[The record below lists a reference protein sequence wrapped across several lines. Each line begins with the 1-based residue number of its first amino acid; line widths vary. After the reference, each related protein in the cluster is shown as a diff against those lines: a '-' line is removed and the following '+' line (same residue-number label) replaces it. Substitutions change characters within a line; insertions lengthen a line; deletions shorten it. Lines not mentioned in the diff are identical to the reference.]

1 MIVFFDYIFYRVFS
15 FYKEEWSNDM
25 PGFNAV
31 LILSLMQSFNV
42 IPVLL
47 AYLLIVQKNIMSIE
61 VNKYH
66 FMIIGFL
73 ILFFNVWRYLSGKR
87 YNTLVEI
94 WKNEDVIAMKR
105 KGMFVL
111 GYMILSTF
119 FVLGAAIISGE
130 INQGRL

>member
-42 IPVLL
+42 ISVLL